1 MIKNINEN
9 FGDPEFF
16 DTVEDMERAI
26 HELDELNPGEG
37 YWPEDGLVEGRDY
50 EVVEEEES

>member
-16 DTVEDMERAI
+16 DTVEDMEKAI
-26 HELDELNPGEG
+26 HELDELMPGEG

-50 EVVEEEES
+50 EVVEEQES